1 MITRKCAQ
9 CGVEMPLD
17 KNNSAG
23 IVLYKKKY
31 YHRDCFVEMVQ
42 QKMDMKNAKKATWQK
57 ALDSVEQFVADAT
70 AVIREAVAKD
80 DLYCFIVERYN
91 LSRVNDLFFKKLDD
105 IYNGTYSGL
114 VYPIG
119 PEELLAEWEYY
130 WDYLLSST
138 QFKDMTSFQ
147 RLSYHI
153 AILLEKNAEY
163 RAEMERKKV
172 EEHVVA
178 AQRESEPDIDVSKI
192 ANGPQGKRKLCNVYD
207 DWSGGET

>member
-1 MITRKCAQ
+1 MLTRKCDV
-9 CGVEMPLD
+9 CKKEMPLD

-42 QKMDMKNAKKATWQK
+42 QKMGMKNAKKATWQK
-57 ALDSVEQFVADAT
+57 ALDGVEQFTTEAT
-70 AVIREAVAKD
+70 EAIREAVAKD
-80 DLYCFIVERYN
+80 DLYCFVVERYR

-119 PEELLAEWEYY
+119 PEELLAEWQYY

-138 QFKDMTSFQ
+138 QFKDMTSSQ
-147 RLSYHI
+147 KLWYHV
-153 AILLEKNAEY
+153 AILLGENANY

-172 EEHVVA
+172 EEQVRV

-192 ANGPQGKRKLCNVYD
+192 ANGPHGKRKLCNVYD

>member
-31 YHRDCFVEMVQ
+31 YHRDCFIEMVQ
-42 QKMDMKNAKKATWQK
+42 QKMAAKNAKKAMWQEV
-57 ALDSVEQFVADAT
+57 LDSVERLTAEAT
-70 AVIREAVAKD
+70 EVIHEAVAKD
-80 DLYCFIVERYN
+80 DLYCFIVERYR
-91 LSRVNDLFFKKLDD
+91 LSRVTDLFFKKLDD

-138 QFKDMTSFQ
+138 QFKNMTSSQ
-147 RLSYHI
+147 ELWYHV
-153 AILLEKNAEY
+153 AILLGKNADY

-172 EEHVVA
+172 EEQVME
-178 AQRESEPDIDVSKI
+178 AQRESEPDIDMSRVASVISQKHKKI
-192 ANGPQGKRKLCNVYD
+192 AEYIQEMD
-207 DWSGGET
+207 E

>member
-23 IVLYKKKY
+23 IVLYDKKY
-31 YHRDCFVEMVQ
+31 YHKECFCSMIE
-42 QKMDMKNAKKATWQK
+42 QKMADSARPKIVQKTLDKLEQHQASATEK
-57 ALDSVEQFVADAT
+57 
-70 AVIREAVAKD
+70 IRLAVAKD
-80 DLYCFIVERYN
+80 DIYLFILQRYKLSSLNN
-91 LSRVNDLFFKKLDD
+91 LQFKQLDD
-105 IYNGTYSGL
+105 IYTGKRKGL
-114 VYPIG
+114 AYPIG

-130 WDYLLSST
+130 WDFLLSST
-138 QFKDMTSFQ
+138 QFKDMTYAQ
-147 RLSYHI
+147 MLSYHL
-153 AILLEKNAEY
+153 AVLLGKNADY

-172 EEHVVA
+172 EEQVVS